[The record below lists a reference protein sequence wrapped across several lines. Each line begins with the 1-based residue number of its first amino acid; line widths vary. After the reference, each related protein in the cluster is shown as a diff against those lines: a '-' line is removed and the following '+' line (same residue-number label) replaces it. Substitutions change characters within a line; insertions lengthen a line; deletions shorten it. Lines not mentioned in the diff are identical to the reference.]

1 MDYLVLITYD
11 LRTIY
16 SFIVY
21 SRYLLVK
28 SSHDLSGYD
37 AGRSPSATKSGIPLV
52 PLDPTHP
59 LTLSSH
65 RVEIP
70 MPSYRL
76 DKMVEER
83 LSEFVDEDMDAED
96 QGVFE
101 AKSQPDVIEIEDTP
115 EPPARQ
121 GSFLELGDTQRPR
134 DANDWQHSQEWVSEC
149 VEHLLPPPVDATPSA
164 TMALQRELRAM
175 LKEQEKADSLRDLG
189 WYMPP
194 EFVGDNLF
202 QWIVELHSF
211 DEALPIAKDLK
222 AKKLTS
228 LVFEIRFPPSF
239 PLSPPFFRI
248 LKPRFLPFIQG
259 GGGHVTGGE

>member
-1 MDYLVLITYD
+1 
-11 LRTIY
+11 
-16 SFIVY
+16 
-21 SRYLLVK
+21 
-28 SSHDLSGYD
+28 
-37 AGRSPSATKSGIPLV
+37 
-52 PLDPTHP
+52 
-59 LTLSSH
+59 
-65 RVEIP
+65 
-70 MPSYRL
+70 
-76 DKMVEER
+76 MVEER

-101 AKSQPDVIEIEDTP
+101 AKSQPDVIEMEDTP
-115 EPPARQ
+115 EAPARQ

-134 DANDWQHSQEWVSEC
+134 DANDWQHNQQWVSEC
-149 VEHLLPPPVDATPSA
+149 VEHLLPPPIDATPSA